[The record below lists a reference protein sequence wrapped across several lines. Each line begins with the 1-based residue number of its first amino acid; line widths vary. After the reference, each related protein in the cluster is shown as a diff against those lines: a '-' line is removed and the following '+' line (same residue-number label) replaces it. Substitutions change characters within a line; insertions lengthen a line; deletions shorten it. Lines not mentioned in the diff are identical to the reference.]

1 MNARIALVAAVS
13 ALALAVPVAQA
24 APGDNIARLKVINIS
39 PDVDSDVPGLDVDD
53 ATTAEIGLT
62 HFLTGNWAVDFG
74 ISYAKHDVTLGGGN
88 AGSAKLV
95 PVNLIAQY
103 HFMPE
108 GQWRP
113 YVGAGVNYTHFDKV
127 DIAGG
132 TVGLEKDRFGPVIQ
146 AGLDVPVSNT
156 AWSFNADV
164 KKVWLSTDASGAA
177 SGNVDLDPW
186 IFGVGV
192 GYKF

>member
-1 MNARIALVAAVS
+1 MNKRLSLVAAMS
-13 ALALAVPVAQA
+13 ALVLCAPALHA
-24 APGDNIARLKVINIS
+24 APGENIARLKAINVN

-53 ATTAEIGLT
+53 QTTAEIGLT
-62 HFLTGNWAVDFG
+62 HFFTSNWALDFG
-74 ISYAKHDVTLGGGN
+74 ISYGKHDVTLGGGD
-88 AGSAKLV
+88 AGSAKLM
-95 PVNLIAQY
+95 PVNLLAQY

-108 GQWRP
+108 GAWRP
-113 YVGAGVNYTHFDKV
+113 YLGAGVNYTHFSDV
-127 DIAGG
+127 NIANG
-132 TVGLEKDRFGPVIQ
+132 TVGLERDRFGPVIQ
-146 AGLDVPVSNT
+146 AGLDVPIDN

-177 SGNVDLDPW
+177 NGNVDLDPW

>member
-1 MNARIALVAAVS
+1 MKKSISLIAAASALV
-13 ALALAVPVAQA
+13 LAVPMAQA
-24 APGDNIARLKVINIS
+24 AQGDNIARLKIININ

-53 ATTAEIGLT
+53 ATTAEIGIT
-62 HFLTGNWAVDFG
+62 HFVTPNWAIDFG
-74 ISYAKHDVTLGGGN
+74 ISYAKHDVTLGGGD
-88 AGSAKLV
+88 AGSVKLM
-95 PVNLIAQY
+95 PVNLLAQY
-103 HFMPE
+103 HFLPD

-113 YVGAGVNYTHFDKV
+113 YVGAGLNYTHFDNV

-132 TVGLEKDRFGPVIQ
+132 TVGLDRDRFGPVIQ
-146 AGLDVPVSNT
+146 AGLDVPINT

-186 IFGVGV
+186 IVGVGV

>member
-1 MNARIALVAAVS
+1 MKTRIALVAAVS
-13 ALALAVPVAQA
+13 ALALAVPMAQA
-24 APGDNIARLKVINIS
+24 AQGDNIARLKLININ

-62 HFLTGNWAVDFG
+62 HFLTENWAVDVG
-74 ISYAKHDVTLGGGN
+74 IAYAKHDVTLGGGD
-88 AGSAKLV
+88 AGSVKLM
-95 PVNLIAQY
+95 PVNLLAQY

-113 YVGAGVNYTHFDKV
+113 YVGAGVNYTHFSSV
-127 DIAGG
+127 DIANGS
-132 TVGLEKDRFGPVIQ
+132 VGLEKDRFGPVIQ
-146 AGLDVPVSNT
+146 AGLDVPISNT

-186 IFGVGV
+186 IVGVGV